1 MWERR
6 FPFYSLTHF
15 FTFFERIRMLKEWH
29 YEFEFVG
36 ALHGRRMA
44 GVLKRET
51 NSHSAPFIAELK
63 WTSYYKVRG
72 HPRTLRHFQLLS
84 ACFSG
89 TLGGVGSNLSSI
101 SRIPI
106 SCVHFDGVDSIY
118 SKHSYAEHLYRE
130 LALLQFVPEVP
141 PKVNKMGF
149 QSLPAPICTI
159 AKYAEIPL
167 FVVIVLMF
175 FAVALAVIQC
185 TLPQSRG
192 YMILVSILI
201 GIGSLVMKFL
211 FIWLAC
217 FFFRP
222 SAFGFPAR
230 GDFFSGQSV

>member
-1 MWERR
+1 
-6 FPFYSLTHF
+6 
-15 FTFFERIRMLKEWH
+15 
-29 YEFEFVG
+29 
-36 ALHGRRMA
+36 
-44 GVLKRET
+44 
-51 NSHSAPFIAELK
+51 
-63 WTSYYKVRG
+63 
-72 HPRTLRHFQLLS
+72 
-84 ACFSG
+84 
-89 TLGGVGSNLSSI
+89 
-101 SRIPI
+101 
-106 SCVHFDGVDSIY
+106 
-118 SKHSYAEHLYRE
+118 
-130 LALLQFVPEVP
+130 
-141 PKVNKMGF
+141 MGF